1 MSSFLFGLLS
11 VAAATIVWGLQ
22 FPVAA
27 DVFITV
33 DPFFITSIRYLLAS
47 LILFL
52 FIFFLKNEEFSLRGR
67 FNLRVFSI
75 GIIGMGLSPIL
86 VFWGISMSTA
96 EQAAIIVAT
105 QPSIAV
111 IIHWGF
117 LKKKPAA
124 FVLICTA
131 IAFLGVLLVITKGKT
146 DFMAQQ
152 NTLFGNMITF
162 AGASMWVIYSIE
174 TSKWDGLRSRDL
186 TLLTMLPGTFFIV
199 SLTALLGY
207 LGFAKAPEVSDLTN
221 VGWEIFY
228 LSIVGVLFG
237 MVAWNHGN
245 QRIGALNST
254 LFINLI
260 PIAAFGMRAFEG
272 QTYLFIE
279 IFGAFLVIL
288 ALVLSNFYNRL
299 VLKGTLKSPMQKAE
313 EVEK

>member
-1 MSSFLFGLLS
+1 
-11 VAAATIVWGLQ
+11 
-22 FPVAA
+22 
-27 DVFITV
+27 
-33 DPFFITSIRYLLAS
+33 
-47 LILFL
+47 
-52 FIFFLKNEEFSLRGR
+52 
-67 FNLRVFSI
+67 
-75 GIIGMGLSPIL
+75 
-86 VFWGISMSTA
+86 
-96 EQAAIIVAT
+96 
-105 QPSIAV
+105 
-111 IIHWGF
+111 
-117 LKKKPAA
+117 
-124 FVLICTA
+124 
-131 IAFLGVLLVITKGKT
+131 
-146 DFMAQQ
+146 
-152 NTLFGNMITF
+152 
-162 AGASMWVIYSIE
+162 MWVIYSIE

-207 LGFAKAPEVSDLTN
+207 LGFAKAPEVADLTN

-260 PIAAFGMRAFEG
+260 PIAAFGMRAFQG

-299 VLKGTLKSPMQKAE
+299 VLEGKLKSPMQKAE
-313 EVEK
+313 EGEK

>member
-1 MSSFLFGLLS
+1 MNSFVFGLIS

-27 DVFITV
+27 DVFVKV

-47 LILFL
+47 SLLFL
-52 FIFFLKNEEFSLRGR
+52 CMVLFKSKHFLFRNFFKA
-67 FNLRVFSI
+67 RVWSI

-105 QPSIAV
+105 QPSIA
-111 IIHWGF
+111 ILIHWCV
-117 LKKKPAA
+117 LKKRPAT
-124 FVLICTA
+124 FVLICTVM
-131 IAFLGVLLVITKGKT
+131 AFVGVLLVITKGT
-146 DFMAQQ
+146 VTFMDQEQ
-152 NTLFGNMITF
+152 SVFGNFVTF

-174 TSKWDGLRSRDL
+174 TSKWSDLRSWDL
-186 TLLTMLPGTFFIV
+186 TLLTMLPGTFLIV
-199 SLTALLGY
+199 SLTALLGMTG
-207 LGFAKAPEVSDLTN
+207 LAEVPHISDLTN

-260 PIAAFGMRAFEG
+260 PVAAFGMRSFQG
-272 QTYLFIE
+272 HTYLLIE

-288 ALVLSNFYNRL
+288 ALVLSNFYNRGVVEGAL
-299 VLKGTLKSPMQKAE
+299 NFFKQKTSGG
-313 EVEK
+313 